1 MKVGDLVAIS
11 KLAEC
16 EGPGNCVC
24 WYCVHD
30 DSSCMG
36 LVMKRIEMRNKTWW
50 AIMFDIG
57 EYTLMETSVDMVS
70 EIP

>member
-1 MKVGDLVAIS
+1 
-11 KLAEC
+11 
-16 EGPGNCVC
+16 
-24 WYCVHD
+24 
-30 DSSCMG
+30 MG